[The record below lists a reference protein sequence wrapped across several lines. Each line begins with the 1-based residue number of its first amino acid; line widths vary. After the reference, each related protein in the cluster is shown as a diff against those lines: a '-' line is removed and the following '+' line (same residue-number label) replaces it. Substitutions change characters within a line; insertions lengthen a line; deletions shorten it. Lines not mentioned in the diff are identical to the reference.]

1 MVLFESAMM
10 ELSSLT
16 ASVTLEL
23 LVMMRAMALN
33 GTYINEFGFFFFL
46 RMAVAV
52 SSFCGGSAIR
62 APERRAAV
70 LTSRTSAPD
79 GSLRAY
85 VSSCVFLGALVAS
98 KLTLT
103 DPPWARCTPRQK
115 TCWWC
120 SSCAADVGLCM
131 WGYREAATG
140 LGCEL
145 RCGEMVRRWERA
157 WRLSKC
163 EGA

>member
-115 TCWWC
+115 TWWWC
-120 SSCAADVGLCM
+120 SSCAAGVGLCM
-131 WGYREAATG
+131 
-140 LGCEL
+140 
-145 RCGEMVRRWERA
+145 
-157 WRLSKC
+157 
-163 EGA
+163 